1 MADGGVNGF
10 DYRTRTR
17 DLGTPGR
24 LLGPYSGPPSF
35 PSLSSRDPV
44 NPRDRHHLESIPTS
58 SGIDTDV
65 IWSQDRHH
73 LEARPTPSGI
83 LSDIDWD
90 PVQHRLGACPTSFTS
105 SV

>member
-1 MADGGVNGF
+1 MADGGVVNGF

-44 NPRDRHHLESIPTS
+44 NPRDRHHLKSIPAS
-58 SGIDTDV
+58 SGVDTDV
-65 IWSQDRHH
+65 IWSQ
-73 LEARPTPSGI
+73 A
-83 LSDIDWD
+83 SD
-90 PVQHRLGACPTSFTS
+90 VFRS
-105 SV
+105 SLRWLTIQSKTNPNSTI

>member
-24 LLGPYSGPPSF
+24 LLGPYSGPQSF

-44 NPRDRHHLESIPTS
+44 NPRDRHHLKSIPAS
-58 SGIDTDV
+58 SGVDTNV
-65 IWSQDRHH
+65 IWSRYRRH
-73 LEARPTPSGI
+73 LE
-83 LSDIDWD
+83 
-90 PVQHRLGACPTSFTS
+90 S
-105 SV
+105 SLRRVSIVPAVVDNPIQN